1 MKKYLVL
8 VFALFASILVLTGC
22 SSDEESTDTSVDMES
37 LEGTTVTIGVWK
49 GNSGEEA
56 ALDEMIAAFEEDTG
70 IIVEKHVYTDI
81 NTELPAELMAGTA
94 PDAFYIDSSLVPTL
108 IEDGALEP
116 LTPYLTEDDM
126 ADFYPALVEPFTD
139 SEGTVYALPKDFS
152 TIGLYVNEDLL
163 AEAGYT
169 IEDIPT
175 AYEDM
180 PAFISEL
187 QTKLPEGTYAFSTVM
202 GIDRWFSYLQ
212 VGGAS
217 IIAEDGT
224 VQLSD
229 PAVVANAEMMTT
241 LLNTPGYIEPTAAG
255 FGWAG
260 DMFGAQKC
268 VMTLEGAWLEP
279 MLIKDFPDVNYTVLP
294 APTYKGE
301 QTTPA
306 YTVGWGVNSNAENKE
321 GAIAWTLYATN
332 EGMAI
337 WCEGAEALP
346 SRASISDELGI
357 AEDETSSVFAS
368 QVEYATVWQL
378 GAHTVNIMNEF
389 NNQWPLVVDGTL
401 TIEQAF
407 AKVDEVVNAD
417 AETFE

>member
-1 MKKYLVL
+1 MKKSLAL
-8 VFALFASILVLTGC
+8 ILALFASILVLTGC
-22 SSDEESTDTSVDMES
+22 SDESTETSIDMES

-49 GNSGEEA
+49 GNSGEEV
-56 ALDEMIAAFEEDTG
+56 ALDNMIADFEEKTG

-94 PDAFYIDSSLVPTL
+94 PDAFYIDSSLAPTL

-116 LTPYLTEDDM
+116 LTPYLTEEDM
-126 ADFYPALVEPFTD
+126 ADFYPALVAPFSD
-139 SEGTVYALPKDFS
+139 SEGTVYALPKDYS

-163 AEAGYT
+163 AQAGYT

-175 AYEDM
+175 SYEEF
-180 PAFISEL
+180 PAFITEL
-187 QTKLPEGTYAFSTVM
+187 QANLPEDTYAFSTSM
-202 GIDRWFSYLQ
+202 GIDRWFNYLQ

-229 PAVVANAEMMTT
+229 PAIVENAEMMTT
-241 LLNTPGYIEPTAAG
+241 LLATEGFIDPIAAG

-268 VMTLEGAWLEP
+268 VMTLEGPWLEP
-279 MLIKDFPDVNYTVLP
+279 MMATDFPEVNYTVLP

-306 YTVGWGVNSNAENKE
+306 YTVGWGVNANAENKE
-321 GAIAWTLYATN
+321 AAIAWTLYATN

-337 WCEGAEALP
+337 WCEDAGVLP
-346 SRASISDELGI
+346 SRASVSEEIGVS
-357 AEDETSSVFAS
+357 EDETASVFAS

-378 GAHTVNIMNEF
+378 GAQTVNILTEF
-389 NNQWPLVVDGTL
+389 NNQWPLVVDGTQ
-401 TIEQAF
+401 TVEEAF
-407 AKVDEVVNAD
+407 TKVDEVVNGNV
-417 AETFE
+417 ENFE